1 MKTYVLTVSL
11 NFPKTHKRAGE
22 PTRFKEQLTNG
33 LAQLNGEDCKIHT
46 IRSNY
51 TLWAKRI
58 SEIKDGKA
66 ILSIRYWSGKPYNS
80 KQVEICQLD
89 KDSGIGIQP
98 LIFIDSCIKLPTICG
113 KDFPEP
119 TWYKG
124 LQLCDI
130 SQNDGLSIQDFK
142 EWFNGYD
149 LSQPMA
155 IIHFTRFRY

>member
-1 MKTYVLTVSL
+1 MKTYVLTVSR

-51 TLWAKRI
+51 PLWAKRI

-89 KDSGIGIQP
+89 KDSGVGIQELCLKPKSILEDSVELFYIDNNFYNP
-98 LIFIDSCIKLPTICG
+98 LNLGFLSR
-113 KDFPEP
+113 
-119 TWYKG
+119 
-124 LQLCDI
+124 
-130 SQNDGLSIQDFK
+130 NDGLSYEDFK
-142 EWFNGYD
+142 EWFKSYD

>member
-1 MKTYVLTVSL
+1 MKTYVLTVSR

-51 TLWAKRI
+51 PLWAKRI

-89 KDSGIGIQP
+89 KNSGIGVQELVLKPNCI
-98 LIFIDSCIKLPTICG
+98 LSGSVELFSIDSNFHNPLNL
-113 KDFPEP
+113 
-119 TWYKG
+119 G
-124 LQLCDI
+124 LL
-130 SQNDGLSIQDFK
+130 SKNDGLSFEDFK
-142 EWFNGYD
+142 EWFRKYD